1 VLQAFLAFFRL
12 KVFHRS
18 TLYLTQ
24 NDAPVKIF
32 CCCYLQKP
40 AYQQKDFIM
49 ARKLLTDRKIQ
60 SLKAAPKGKRVQIM
74 DAKVPGFGVRVTD
87 NGARTYIFQARFP
100 GSKFPTRREIDRVE
114 AITLEKARKT
124 AERWSDLVKQGR
136 DPAVVDKQAKE
147 ALAAEQAK
155 TFGGIMAD
163 YFAMK
168 LAGQRSGK
176 AIRKR
181 IEKHQLPVFKD
192 TPIAEITIWTS
203 SPRWSTRG
211 ASRRPRWP
219 GRCST
224 TWAGSFRG

>member
-1 VLQAFLAFFRL
+1 
-12 KVFHRS
+12 
-18 TLYLTQ
+18 
-24 NDAPVKIF
+24 
-32 CCCYLQKP
+32 
-40 AYQQKDFIM
+40 
-49 ARKLLTDRKIQ
+49 
-60 SLKAAPKGKRVQIM
+60 
-74 DAKVPGFGVRVTD
+74 
-87 NGARTYIFQARFP
+87 
-100 GSKFPTRREIDRVE
+100 
-114 AITLEKARKT
+114 
-124 AERWSDLVKQGR
+124 
-136 DPAVVDKQAKE
+136 VVDEQAKE